1 MAAMINVRLS
11 GEGDFGPVDLEC
23 TIPPARLPGVMAALF
38 GAPPGGRGPAA
49 PGVAGMA
56 DDVSAPSFG
65 GVDAGPS
72 ALATRGAAK
81 GALHV
86 ADPVA
91 FFAGFSGDFAD
102 LVLRMQ
108 PRGYAETILIAAI
121 WLHYRD
127 GRNAF
132 ARSDLHRQIRRQDHL
147 RQPRNFSRDFQNAV
161 ARGYIAPLSDGDD
174 GDFAVVAAGYQ
185 WFRDNCIK

>member
-1 MAAMINVRLS
+1 MINVRLT

-23 TIPPARLPGVMAALF
+23 TIPPARLPYVMAALF
-38 GAPPGGRGPAA
+38 GAPPGGRGPVAMAA
-49 PGVAGMA
+49 TVAA
-56 DDVSAPSFG
+56 DDVSAPSFD
-65 GVDAGPS
+65 GVGAGHS
-72 ALATRGAAK
+72 ALAAK
-81 GALHV
+81 GAVRV

-161 ARGYIAPLSDGDD
+161 ARGYIAPLSDVDD
-174 GDFAVVAAGYQ
+174 GDFAVAQAGYQ